1 MTASETSRG
10 ERAPLLASGDEGMR
24 ASSSG
29 GGWGRFALGAGT
41 LGVIAACAA
50 LATTAAST
58 DVGLKTLGI
67 GLSLPRDTRGG
78 ALHAASTRPVAGG
91 ALEEPKLVLSSSVFD
106 DEDAALGSHSGRAS
120 EEDDSERDRQFL
132 VPTTVIDALTE
143 KMNGKTSKHRCVLP
157 EGTLVPLARAGARFL
172 GTGNTLPT
180 PTRLIIFSRSATDV
194 TLRAR
199 RLPVRTHSYV
209 GSIAKK
215 SSRGVLATPVYVVAM
230 EKSEN
235 DARRTAELLERL
247 VRFHGADA
255 VRDLVH
261 ITPGVDVTAWPKKI
275 ELAEYALKSVL
286 SVRSE
291 QQMAGLPW
299 IETYASRGKDGRLRD
314 PNARRFPLSHHIG
327 CLFAHMHDWQM
338 SFDARYENTVI
349 FEADAIDPSLLGME
363 LSGVQT
369 VVDHAPEDYD
379 LIFLTARKPEGKL
392 AKTFKDPLGNQLKM
406 YHLTDANEEA
416 GLSSYI
422 VSSRFYKK
430 MRRYIVDHGADMVDA
445 WLSAKLCVKPAF
457 DAKGKFVAWEEN
469 GGGEYRYLNC
479 FSVKQEGFRSV
490 VSDDFPKT

>member
-50 LATTAAST
+50 LATTPAST

-78 ALHAASTRPVAGG
+78 ALHHASTRPVAGG

-143 KMNGKTSKHRCVLP
+143 KMNGKTSKH
-157 EGTLVPLARAGARFL
+157 
-172 GTGNTLPT
+172 
-180 PTRLIIFSRSATDV
+180 
-194 TLRAR
+194 
-199 RLPVRTHSYV
+199 SYV

-215 SSRGVLATPVYVVAM
+215 SSSHRGVLATPVYVVAM

-291 QQMAGLPW
+291 KQMAGLPW

-349 FEADAIDPSLLGME
+349 FEADATDPSLLGME

-392 AKTFKDPLGNQLKM
+392 AKTFKDPLGNELKM
-406 YHLTDANEEA
+406 YHLTDLNEEA

-422 VSSRFYKK
+422 VSSRFFKK

-469 GGGEYRYLNC
+469 GGGEYRYLSC
-479 FSVKQEGFRSV
+479 YSVKQDGFRSV

>member
-1 MTASETSRG
+1 
-10 ERAPLLASGDEGMR
+10 
-24 ASSSG
+24 
-29 GGWGRFALGAGT
+29 
-41 LGVIAACAA
+41 
-50 LATTAAST
+50 
-58 DVGLKTLGI
+58 
-67 GLSLPRDTRGG
+67 
-78 ALHAASTRPVAGG
+78 
-91 ALEEPKLVLSSSVFD
+91 
-106 DEDAALGSHSGRAS
+106 
-120 EEDDSERDRQFL
+120 
-132 VPTTVIDALTE
+132 
-143 KMNGKTSKHRCVLP
+143 
-157 EGTLVPLARAGARFL
+157 
-172 GTGNTLPT
+172 
-180 PTRLIIFSRSATDV
+180 
-194 TLRAR
+194 
-199 RLPVRTHSYV
+199 
-209 GSIAKK
+209 
-215 SSRGVLATPVYVVAM
+215 M

-291 QQMAGLPW
+291 KQIAGLPW

-349 FEADAIDPSLLGME
+349 FEADATDPSLLGME

-392 AKTFKDPLGNQLKM
+392 AKTFKDPLGNELKM
-406 YHLTDANEEA
+406 YHLTDLNEEA

-422 VSSRFYKK
+422 VSSRFFKK

-469 GGGEYRYLNC
+469 GGGEYRYLSC
-479 FSVKQEGFRSV
+479 YSVKQDGFRSV

>member
-1 MTASETSRG
+1 
-10 ERAPLLASGDEGMR
+10 
-24 ASSSG
+24 
-29 GGWGRFALGAGT
+29 
-41 LGVIAACAA
+41 
-50 LATTAAST
+50 
-58 DVGLKTLGI
+58 
-67 GLSLPRDTRGG
+67 
-78 ALHAASTRPVAGG
+78 
-91 ALEEPKLVLSSSVFD
+91 
-106 DEDAALGSHSGRAS
+106 
-120 EEDDSERDRQFL
+120 
-132 VPTTVIDALTE
+132 
-143 KMNGKTSKHRCVLP
+143 
-157 EGTLVPLARAGARFL
+157 
-172 GTGNTLPT
+172 
-180 PTRLIIFSRSATDV
+180 
-194 TLRAR
+194 
-199 RLPVRTHSYV
+199 V

-215 SSRGVLATPVYVVAM
+215 SSSHRGVLATPVYVVAM

-291 QQMAGLPW
+291 KQMAGLPW

-349 FEADAIDPSLLGME
+349 FEADATDPSLLGME

-392 AKTFKDPLGNQLKM
+392 AKTFKDPLGNELKM
-406 YHLTDANEEA
+406 YHLTDLNEEA

-422 VSSRFYKK
+422 VSSRFFKK

-469 GGGEYRYLNC
+469 GGGEYRYLSC
-479 FSVKQEGFRSV
+479 YSVKQDGFRSV